1 VDAREGARESEV
13 PAQELGRSSSYG
25 GRGGPSDCGSAE
37 IRRGGAV
44 GRAQRARHQSLR
56 GEPQVRQRAGA
67 GQRSPDIIEAVAAV
81 ESGAA
86 TAAARGARD
95 A

>member
-1 VDAREGARESEV
+1 VDSGEGARESEV

-25 GRGGPSDCGSAE
+25 GVGGPSDC
-37 IRRGGAV
+37 GGAV

-67 GQRSPDIIEAVAAV
+67 GQRSPDIIEAAAAV